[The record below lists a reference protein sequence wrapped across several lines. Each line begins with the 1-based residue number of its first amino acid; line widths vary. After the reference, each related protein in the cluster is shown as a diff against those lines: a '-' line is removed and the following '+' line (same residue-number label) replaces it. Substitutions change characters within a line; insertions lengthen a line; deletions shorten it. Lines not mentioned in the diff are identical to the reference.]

1 MNPRELVDH
10 IRSGP
15 SELLLNKPLRFRRRT
30 RSNPC
35 DFKEFLQAL
44 QSSET
49 IRDVQCGSQQ
59 LLEITEDEWGLLVN
73 TLGSIKDIQRL
84 EVSCKRGS
92 RDFRPFQAVADAINS
107 AQSLFR
113 LAIYLDGATIPS
125 DPSGMIA
132 LAGALREHTTLQ
144 IFTWIDSWFMQEVE
158 TQDVIADPV
167 LRALPECPHLRDV
180 TIITKSAST
189 DATNSLLQLHS
200 ATVLNLVLKTTEHWL
215 AMADEIRLGRCYLK
229 KLTLCMVQTSRSETT
244 EAVKALANAIR
255 LDHNLEHLTLTMES
269 GCTDEAGVA
278 LAEAL
283 TVNRTLRNIAL
294 FVTPVF
300 NGARFFNTYALGACA
315 YEAFGAMLRGNTDL
329 VLTVPPLRSPF
340 RDHRL
345 LESRT
350 QMIIEQRLNEVG
362 RGYLLASSSDTTKE
376 DWVMA
381 LHKLSTYNISP
392 SFEVSC
398 VYSLLRLN
406 PEICILKVDATSE

>member
-84 EVSCKRGS
+84 EFSCKRGS
-92 RDFRPFQAVADAINS
+92 RYFRPFQAVADAINS

-113 LAIYLDGATIPS
+113 LAIYLGGATFPS
-125 DPSGMIA
+125 DSSGMIA

-144 IFTWIDSWFMQEVE
+144 IFVWIDSRFMQEAAM
-158 TQDVIADPV
+158 QDVIADPV
-167 LRALPECPHLRDV
+167 LRALSECPHLRDV

-189 DATNSLLQLHS
+189 DAMNSLLQLHS
-200 ATVLNLVLKTTEHWL
+200 FALLRLVLKTTEHWL
-215 AMADEIRLGRCYLK
+215 AVADEIRLGRCYLK
-229 KLTLCMVQTSRSETT
+229 NLTLCMVQTSRSETT

-255 LDHNLEHLTLTMES
+255 LDRNLKGLELMMES

-283 TVNRTLRNIAL
+283 TVNRTLRNITL
-294 FVTPVF
+294 SVESLLGDSLLNPYV
-300 NGARFFNTYALGACA
+300 LGACA
-315 YEAFGAMLRGNTDL
+315 YEAFSAMLRGNTDL
-329 VLTVPPLRSPF
+329 VLTVPPLRSAF
-340 RDHRL
+340 CDHRL

-350 QMIIEQRLNEVG
+350 QMSIEQRLNEVG
-362 RGYLLASSSDTTKE
+362 RGYLLASSTHTTRE

-381 LHKLSTYNISP
+381 LHELSTYGGPP